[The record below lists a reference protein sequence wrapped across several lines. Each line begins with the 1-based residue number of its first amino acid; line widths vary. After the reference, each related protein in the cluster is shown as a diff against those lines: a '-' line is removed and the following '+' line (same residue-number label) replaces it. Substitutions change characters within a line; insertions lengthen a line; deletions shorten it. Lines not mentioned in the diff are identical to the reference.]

1 MKFINDVVQQSI
13 IGEIIIALGM
23 GMANAAVFKMVPK
36 YSKEAVGGASG
47 IVGGLGA
54 FGGFALPPI
63 LAYFVQVYGKI
74 GYNIGFSVFIL
85 LSILSIILLYSVIKK
100 TF

>member
-1 MKFINDVVQQSI
+1 
-13 IGEIIIALGM
+13 M
-23 GMANAAVFKMVPK
+23 GIANAAVFKMVPK

-85 LSILSIILLYSVIKK
+85 LSILSIILLYAVIKK